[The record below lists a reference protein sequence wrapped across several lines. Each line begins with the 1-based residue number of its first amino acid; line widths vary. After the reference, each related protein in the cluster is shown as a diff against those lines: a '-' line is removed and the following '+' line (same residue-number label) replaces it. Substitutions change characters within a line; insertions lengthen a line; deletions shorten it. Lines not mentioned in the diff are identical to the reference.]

1 MRTVKI
7 VVGVLT
13 VLLIVVLSGLN
24 MKRGSDTTVYAAS
37 NEVKLTGSIQDVQEY
52 FCPVTDDRG
61 THLVLDVGG
70 GDSMVVHVAIARF
83 LREHK
88 VAFSPGQR
96 IQVIGAKI
104 RVNGKDA
111 VIAREITRGNE
122 VITLRNAQGK
132 PLWMN

>member
-13 VLLIVVLSGLN
+13 VLLIVILSGLN
-24 MKRGSDTTVYAAS
+24 MKRSGDSTVYAAS
-37 NEVKLTGSIQDVQEY
+37 NEIKLSGTVQDVQEY

-61 THLVLDVGG
+61 THLLLDLGG
-70 GDSMVVHVAIARF
+70 GETTVVHVAVGRF
-83 LREHK
+83 LRENR

-104 RVNGKDA
+104 RINGKDA

-132 PLWMN
+132 PLWTN